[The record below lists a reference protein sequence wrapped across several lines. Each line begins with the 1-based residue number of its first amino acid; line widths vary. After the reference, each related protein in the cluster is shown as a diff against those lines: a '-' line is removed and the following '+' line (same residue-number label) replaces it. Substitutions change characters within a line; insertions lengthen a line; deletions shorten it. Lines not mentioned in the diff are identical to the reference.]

1 MGKRI
6 AIFVP
11 GINIYG
17 QEKALLLIA
26 KYLSSKHDVIIFGH
40 NKWGNY
46 IEEYCVRN
54 NLKFHPI
61 IFGSI
66 WSYSLFI
73 RQPKTLLTN
82 IAAFLL
88 TNFYV
93 YKVHKKNNIDIIL
106 TGNSIFTF
114 YALIVIKL
122 CKIKLVFRAG
132 DELPR
137 HNLINKIISLL
148 IIKSSNVIFC
158 NCYFL
163 KNKINKLYDVESS
176 VIRNF
181 VDSSNTKLNKKF
193 SEINNLTSVI
203 FVGQITKEKGLHLLL
218 KSIYEILNNR
228 DDIFF
233 YIIGSEPGYKINKPG
248 FITYSIAELVD
259 KYPNNLCYEQ
269 FTSNVTEFYK
279 KSDIHICPS
288 VYDEPSA
295 NVIFEAKSHGLPSI
309 IFKVGGLEE
318 LVRDNIDG
326 LCSSEISSDQLTK
339 MIILLVDNKELRHSL
354 SVNAIN
360 SLESNFNNN
369 EIKKSFDKIIC

>member
-46 IEEYCVRN
+46 IEEYCIKY
-54 NLKFHPI
+54 NLKFHPV

-73 RQPKTLLTN
+73 KQPKTLLIN
-82 IAAFLL
+82 IASFLL
-88 TNFYV
+88 TNFNI
-93 YKVHKKNNIDIIL
+93 YKIHKKNNIDIIL

-137 HNLINKIISLL
+137 HNSINNIISLL

-163 KNKINKLYDVESS
+163 KNKINELYGVESS

-181 VDSSNTKLNKKF
+181 VDSCNTKLNKKF
-193 SEINNLTSVI
+193 AETNNLTSVI

-218 KSIYEILNNR
+218 KSINQILNYR

-233 YIIGSEPGYKINKPG
+233 YIIGSEPGYKVNKPG
-248 FITYSIAELVD
+248 LITNNIAELVD
-259 KYPNNLCYEQ
+259 KYPNNLCYKQ
-269 FTSNVTEFYK
+269 FTSNLTEFYK

-326 LCSSEISSDQLTK
+326 LCGNEISSRELTK
-339 MIILLVDNKELRHSL
+339 MILLLADNNNLRRHL
-354 SVNAIN
+354 SINAKN
-360 SLESNFNNN
+360 SLEKEFNNN
-369 EIKKSFDKIIC
+369 DIKENIDKIIC